1 MCRNRLPR
9 SCLPAAIPAAE
20 LDEVV
25 ATIRSAGGT
34 AVAISAD
41 LTERNAPAGIV
52 TQVKQ
57 VLGPVHTVMNDRRIA
72 YDAQRLGVSFQ
83 EQETTQ
89 TLLGRRLEPD
99 EIAPLAVYLASDMAG
114 VVTGQAYNVCGG
126 VLMAG

>member
-1 MCRNRLPR
+1 M
-9 SCLPAAIPAAE
+9 PAAIPAAE